1 MVSTQPQPDPG
12 EYRSPQDVPAA
23 TRPHWLVA
31 DFEGYMKAQGYNPD
45 LTMICSNFGP
55 DDLRDAFEA
64 GMQAQRDLGAPAA
77 PGTRTA
83 EQVGTIAGTMAAYER
98 DKVASELASLR
109 AHAAS
114 LEEDLDDAGATI
126 ADYREALTVMQRER
140 DAARA
145 ACTAA
150 CSALRNIALGI
161 AGDPAV
167 AADHALV
174 ATHEIAPRDAGAA
187 SELDAAQ
194 AAWTAYWDDPAEG
207 EQHAWDMLPPDAKA
221 AWGRAAEAAYPVL
234 ATQLADT
241 QGERDHLAAALSGEN
256 EGVRLW
262 MLDCGNLVDK
272 HRKDA
277 ERLQAELDGARAAL
291 KAADAR
297 NGTLPKVHAHPQ
309 DEADAWLAETWE
321 NGDANAVGYHRSDMV
336 DAYHAGWKRA
346 RELTAA
352 AIGRQRADLEPPA
365 ATAPR
370 TAQQEA
376 FQRPSGCICVMFR
389 DTGGFR
395 IADLTCP
402 VHGIGGSEPGDGHWE
417 EASGEPPASTE
428 GGAVVFCRIPGAY
441 GMPDCVLRAGH
452 DGDCEPG
459 NKHRY
464 SRDSAI
470 NDPAAS
476 TEGAGG

>member
-23 TRPHWLVA
+23 TRPHWLVT
-31 DFEGYMKAQGYNPD
+31 DFEGYMKAQGYHPD

-64 GMQAQRDLGAPAA
+64 GMQAQRDLGASAA

-83 EQVGTIAGTMAAYER
+83 EQVGTIAGTMAAYEH

-109 AHAAS
+109 AHATS

-126 ADYREALTVMQRER
+126 ADYREALTVMQRDR

-207 EQHAWDMLPPDAKA
+207 EQYAWDMLHPDAKA

-277 ERLQAELDGARAAL
+277 ERLQAELDAARAAL
-291 KAADAR
+291 KAADAH
-297 NGTLPKVHAHPQ
+297 NGTLRAHLATGQRERDYLRERFLWYENDRDKWREAAGKVIAER
-309 DEADAWLAETWE
+309 DEA
-321 NGDANAVGYHRSDMV
+321 
-336 DAYHAGWKRA
+336 RA
-346 RELTAA
+346 RIAELEALLADAVNPTAQDYDNA
-352 AIGRQRADLEPPA
+352 AEILRLRDLVAEILSTLGPPGSSQGRKQVAEWRQRAGL
-365 ATAPR
+365 
-370 TAQQEA
+370 
-376 FQRPSGCICVMFR
+376 
-389 DTGGFR
+389 
-395 IADLTCP
+395 
-402 VHGIGGSEPGDGHWE
+402 
-417 EASGEPPASTE
+417 EPPASTE

-476 TEGAGG
+476 TEGAGQ